1 MNFKL
6 LSLVLLFSVPA
17 LASAVDPARR
27 TYADVQKHM
36 RDLVATNPQNAE
48 LFELITA
55 DSGQKIEGLKI
66 GNGPISN
73 LVVGTHHGNEYGATE
88 VALGFLENTVA
99 NPVLGQTVYVI
110 PVLNAAGYDR
120 KQRREPAR
128 STTFDSNRDYPGP
141 CGTEGPFNLKSTR
154 ALAEFVAAKGIVA
167 SATLHTYSNMVLY
180 PWGISTRDTR
190 TPYEDLFI
198 HLGKLAATFSGYT
211 VGNSTE
217 LLYPADGTFEDY
229 AYWKHGVWS
238 LLLEMGSSHS
248 PSAAA
253 VAKLVRENVPGIRKM
268 LEEAPQARATD
279 HAFTGKCDA
288 FLKTLDRH
296 DE

>member
-1 MNFKL
+1 MNLKL
-6 LSLVLLFSVPA
+6 LSLVALFSVPA
-17 LASAVDPARR
+17 LASTVDPSRR
-27 TYADVQKHM
+27 TYAEIQKLM
-36 RDLVATNPQNAE
+36 RDVVAANPQNAE
-48 LFELITA
+48 IFELISS
-55 DSGQKIEGLKI
+55 DSGQTIEGLKI

-88 VALGFLENTVA
+88 VALGFLENTA
-99 NPVLGQTVYVI
+99 SNPVLGQTVYVI

-128 STTFDSNRDYPGP
+128 ATTFDPNRDYPGP

-154 ALAEFVAAKGIVA
+154 ALADFISAKGIVA

-190 TPYEDLFI
+190 TPYEDLFV

-229 AYWKHGVWS
+229 AYWKHGIWS
-238 LLLEMGSSHS
+238 LLFEMGSSHS
-248 PSAAA
+248 PNATA

-288 FLKTLDRH
+288 FMKALDRH